1 MWKKSRGSKTLKEKI
16 KKAYVLYIRL
26 KKSFTE
32 VKKSQW
38 PKKEE
43 RKGKPNEDKKKLFF

>member
-1 MWKKSRGSKTLKEKI
+1 MF
-16 KKAYVLYIRL
+16 YYIRL

-43 RKGKPNEDKKKLFF
+43 RKGKPNEDKKKTVFLKKKALLQAG